1 MTRRRGGTVAARSAS
16 SAPPSTSSP
25 APAGRTPRRRAAG
38 PARRRK
44 LTGLL
49 LISPALLLV
58 AVFFLAPLG
67 LTVWMSLHK
76 WPLLGT
82 PEWSGLDNYAAI
94 PGDRTF
100 LDALVYTV
108 LYTVI
113 ITPLLLFIGLG
124 LAFLVRDQRRGVGIF
139 RTVWFLPYV
148 FGFASSAYLFL
159 WLFDS
164 SVGFVDRVLMDLGLT
179 DAPVQWM
186 NSADTATTAVIVMVV
201 WKVVGFQMLLLMAGL
216 QSVPDEVNEAA
227 LMDGSG
233 RWSTLLRITLP
244 LLRRHV
250 ALVLVFS
257 VSGSMLAFEQFFIM
271 TGGGPG
277 NETLTVVHWIYN
289 SSFANFQ
296 LGYGSALSVLLLVL
310 LMIVNGIQLFLL
322 RERD

>member
-1 MTRRRGGTVAARSAS
+1 MSRSAT
-16 SAPPSTSSP
+16 PSP
-25 APAGRTPRRRAAG
+25 ASPAAAPRA
-38 PARRRK
+38 PARRRRATLARRRS

-58 AVFFLAPLG
+58 GVFFLAPLG
-67 LTVWMSLHK
+67 LTVWMSLHR
-76 WPLLGT
+76 WPLLGS
-82 PEWSGLDNYAAI
+82 PEWIGLDNYAAI

-100 LDALVYTV
+100 LDSLRYTAT
-108 LYTVI
+108 YTAI
-113 ITPLLLFIGLG
+113 ITPLLLGIGLG

-139 RTVWFLPYV
+139 RTVWFMPFV
-148 FGFASSAYLFL
+148 FGFASAAYLFL

-164 SVGFVDRVLMDLGLT
+164 SVGFVDRVLQDLGLT
-179 DAPVQWM
+179 DAPVHWM

-216 QSVPDEVNEAA
+216 QSIPDEVSEAA
-227 LMDGSG
+227 LVDGSG

-244 LLRRHV
+244 LLRRHI

-277 NETLTVVHWIYN
+277 NDTLTVVHWIYN

-310 LMIVNGIQLFLL
+310 LMAINGTQLYLL

>member
-1 MTRRRGGTVAARSAS
+1 MTAISED
-16 SAPPSTSSP
+16 SP
-25 APAGRTPRRRAAG
+25 AAGPGRRRAGRRGARTG
-38 PARRRK
+38 GGLRRRRS

-49 LISPALLLV
+49 LVSPALLLV
-58 AVFFLAPLG
+58 AVFFLAPLC

-76 WPLLGT
+76 WPLLGS
-82 PEWSGLDNYAAI
+82 PEWTGLDNYLAI

-100 LDALVYTV
+100 REALGYTV
-108 LYTVI
+108 LYTVL

-124 LAFLVRDQRRGVGIF
+124 LAFLVRDGRPGVGLF

-148 FGFASSAYLFL
+148 FGFASAAYLFL

-164 SVGFVDRVLMDLGLT
+164 TVGFVDRVLVDLHLR
-179 DAPVQWM
+179 DEPVQWM
-186 NSADTATTAVIVMVV
+186 NSAGSATTAVLVMVV

-216 QSVPDEVNEAA
+216 QSIPDEVNEAA

-244 LLRRHV
+244 LLRRHI

-257 VSGSMLAFEQFFIM
+257 VSGSMLAFEQFYIM

-296 LGYGSALSVLLLVL
+296 LGYGSALSVLLLAL
-310 LMIVNGIQLFLL
+310 LMAINGIQLYLL
-322 RERD
+322 AERD

>member
-16 SAPPSTSSP
+16 SAPSPSTP
-25 APAGRTPRRRAAG
+25 AASARAPRRRAEG
-38 PARRRK
+38 PARRRS

-67 LTVWMSLHK
+67 LTVWMSFHK

-82 PEWSGLDNYAAI
+82 PEWSGFDNYAAM

-100 LDALVYTV
+100 LDALGYTV

-164 SVGFVDRVLMDLGLT
+164 SVGFVDPVLMDLGLT

-216 QSVPDEVNEAA
+216 QSVPDEINEAA

-277 NETLTVVHWIYN
+277 NETLTVVNWIYN

>member
-1 MTRRRGGTVAARSAS
+1 MTRLRGGTAAARSAS
-16 SAPPSTSSP
+16 AH
-25 APAGRTPRRRAAG
+25 ARGARVPRRSGRAL
-38 PARRRK
+38 ARRRS

-49 LISPALLLV
+49 LIAPALLLV
-58 AVFFLAPLG
+58 GVFFLAPLG

-82 PEWSGLDNYAAI
+82 PEWSGLANYAAI

-100 LDALVYTV
+100 LDALLYTV
-108 LYTVI
+108 LYTAV
-113 ITPLLLFIGLG
+113 ITPLLLFTGLG
-124 LAFLVRDQRRGVGIF
+124 LAFLVRDQRPGVGIF

-186 NSADTATTAVIVMVV
+186 NSADTATGAVVAMVV

-277 NETLTVVHWIYN
+277 NETLTVVNWIYN

-310 LMIVNGIQLFLL
+310 LMIVNGVQLYLL